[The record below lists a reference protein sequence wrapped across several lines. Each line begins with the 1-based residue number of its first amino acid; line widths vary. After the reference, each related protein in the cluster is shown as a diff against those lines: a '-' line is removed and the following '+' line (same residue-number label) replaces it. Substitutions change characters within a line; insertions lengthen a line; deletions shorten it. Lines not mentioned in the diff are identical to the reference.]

1 MDHLRYKKI
10 PQEMFVILQQFHL
23 FVFVAHAYNDD
34 CLCNSSCTHCKS
46 NIPYL
51 IKKQLPSYLWE
62 NVFYLLSSKFP
73 NMFRKPSIRSST
85 YCTIAQVN
93 LFPSITCL
101 FGSHMAG
108 ALGYCSIWCS
118 AQQQNFN
125 SWKLTALV
133 CIRYFAKLKKLHVRR
148 NIPETFCKNKQNCLD

>member
-23 FVFVAHAYNDD
+23 FVFVAHAYNDE
-34 CLCNSSCTHCKS
+34 CLCSSSCTHCKS
-46 NIPYL
+46 SIPYL

-73 NMFRKPSIRSST
+73 NMFRKPLIRSST

-93 LFPSITCL
+93 CFQVACL
-101 FGSHMAG
+101 G
-108 ALGYCSIWCS
+108 LIWLVL
-118 AQQQNFN
+118 
-125 SWKLTALV
+125 WVTALSGAPLSSR
-133 CIRYFAKLKKLHVRR
+133 ILIPGNSPRLFAFVISR
-148 NIPETFCKNKQNCLD
+148 N

>member
-10 PQEMFVILQQFHL
+10 PQKMFVILQQFHL
-23 FVFVAHAYNDD
+23 FVFVAHAYNDE
-34 CLCNSSCTHCKS
+34 CLCSSSCTHCKS
-46 NIPYL
+46 SIPYL
-51 IKKQLPSYLWE
+51 IKKQLPSYLWK

-73 NMFRKPSIRSST
+73 NMFRKPLIRSST

-93 LFPSITCL
+93 LFPSSL

-118 AQQQNFN
+118 AQQQNIN
-125 SWKLTALV
+125 SWKFTALV
-133 CIRYFAKLKKLHVRR
+133 CICYFAKLKKLHARR